1 MNKLYNLPLD
11 GLYCLDRYSEYWERT
26 MKKVGRFYIIQ
37 GICILFIAFISCKEI
52 SKKPEQQTQQGNV
65 PQRNPVITPYTN
77 TAVRTFEGAWFSI
90 RYPSDF
96 IVRPSMHSSTSADG
110 YDSAFFT
117 SPDKLVEF
125 YVFSPQWDGNAY
137 DITLNPTREYLIDK
151 DVRNLSDRTETL
163 FTIAAKDGSYKRSY
177 RETTSIHST
186 VRWIVGIKYSSQ
198 MAYQTYQDAYVAFK
212 KSLEQYADGYPG

>member
-1 MNKLYNLPLD
+1 
-11 GLYCLDRYSEYWERT
+11 
-26 MKKVGRFYIIQ
+26 MKSSGRLQVVQ
-37 GICILFIAFISCKEI
+37 GIFFLFIALISCKEI
-52 SKKPEQQTQQGNV
+52 SKKPEQHTQQVNE
-65 PQRNPVITPYTN
+65 PQSNQESIPYTN
-77 TAVRTFEGAWFSI
+77 LAVRTFEGAWFSI

-96 IVRPSMHSSTSADG
+96 IVRPSMHSTSADG

-137 DITLNPTREYLIDK
+137 DITLNPMREYLIDK

-177 RETTSIHST
+177 RETTSIHSN

-198 MAYQTYQDAYVAFK
+198 MAYQTYQDTYVAFK